1 MKEIRKESIVK
12 FLKNKNNLLVIVLLG
27 VLLMVIAIPVD
38 TAGTGGKNTSDSNNN
53 NGYQTKNTGTGYQ
66 INGATGYQTGGNGT
80 AGYTTD
86 GYGTAGY
93 GETTGSGTGY
103 VWEQEQYI
111 KEMKAKAESLLSGV
125 SGAGQVKVMITLR
138 ASSEQVVEKDMPVTR
153 SQTSE
158 QDSQGGSRMVSEFAT
173 EDETVYRK
181 GNGYE
186 EPYVVKTL
194 SPSVEGVVVVAEGA
208 GNGEVSK
215 NLSEAVQILF
225 GVEAHRVKVLKA
237 G

>member
-38 TAGTGGKNTSDSNNN
+38 TAGTGGKSTSGSNNN
-53 NGYQTKNTGTGYQ
+53 GSYQTKNTGTGYQ

-80 AGYTTD
+80 AGYTAD

-93 GETTGSGTGY
+93 GETTGSVTDY

-111 KEMKAKAESLLSGV
+111 KEMEAKAESLLSGV

-173 EDETVYRK
+173 EDATVYRK

>member
-12 FLKNKNNLLVIVLLG
+12 FLKNKNNLLIIVLLG

-38 TAGTGGKNTSDSNNN
+38 TAGTGGKSASGRNDNSS
-53 NGYQTKNTGTGYQ
+53 YQTKNTGTGYQ
-66 INGATGYQTGGNGT
+66 AGGTAAYTAAGDGT
-80 AGYTTD
+80 AGYD
-86 GYGTAGY
+86 ETA
-93 GETTGSGTGY
+93 GTGY

-111 KEMKAKAESLLSGV
+111 NEMEAKAESLLSGV
-125 SGAGQVKVMITLR
+125 NGAGQVKVMITLR

-158 QDSQGGSRMVSEFAT
+158 QDSQGGSRMVSEFVT
-173 EDETVYRK
+173 EDATVYRK

>member
-38 TAGTGGKNTSDSNNN
+38 TAGTGGKSTSGNN
-53 NGYQTKNTGTGYQ
+53 NGGYQTQNTGTGYQ
-66 INGATGYQTGGNGT
+66 INGATGYT
-80 AGYTTD
+80 AD

-93 GETTGSGTGY
+93 GETTGSVTDY

-111 KEMKAKAESLLSGV
+111 KEMEAKAESLLSGV

-173 EDETVYRK
+173 EDATVYRK

-208 GNGEVSK
+208 GNGEVSR

>member
-1 MKEIRKESIVK
+1 MKEIRKESIMK
-12 FLKNKNNLLVIVLLG
+12 FLNNKNNLLIIVLLG
-27 VLLMVIAIPVD
+27 VLFMVIAIPVD
-38 TAGTGGKNTSDSNNN
+38 TAGTGGKSASGRNDNSS
-53 NGYQTKNTGTGYQ
+53 YQTKNTGTGYQ
-66 INGATGYQTGGNGT
+66 AGGTAAYTAAGDGT
-80 AGYTTD
+80 AGYD
-86 GYGTAGY
+86 ETA
-93 GETTGSGTGY
+93 GTGY

-111 KEMKAKAESLLSGV
+111 KEMEAKAESLLSGV
-125 SGAGQVKVMITLR
+125 NGAGQVKVMITLR

-173 EDETVYRK
+173 EDATVYRK

-194 SPSVEGVVVVAEGA
+194 SPRVEGVVVVAQGA

>member
-1 MKEIRKESIVK
+1 MKEIRKDSIVK
-12 FLKNKNNLLVIVLLG
+12 FLNNKNNLLIIVLLG
-27 VLLMVIAIPVD
+27 VLFMVIAIPVD
-38 TAGTGGKNTSDSNNN
+38 TAGIGGKSTSGRNNN
-53 NGYQTKNTGTGYQ
+53 SSYQTENTGTGYQ
-66 INGATGYQTGGNGT
+66 AGGT
-80 AGYTTD
+80 AGY
-86 GYGTAGY
+86 TAGY
-93 GETTGSGTGY
+93 GETTTSGTGGSTGTGY

-111 KEMKAKAESLLSGV
+111 KEMEAKAESLLSGV

-173 EDETVYRK
+173 EDATVYRK

>member
-12 FLKNKNNLLVIVLLG
+12 FLKNKNNLLFIVLLG

-38 TAGTGGKNTSDSNNN
+38 TAGTGGKSASGRNDNSS
-53 NGYQTKNTGTGYQ
+53 YQTKNTGTGYQ
-66 INGATGYQTGGNGT
+66 AGGTAAYTAAGDGT
-80 AGYTTD
+80 AGYD
-86 GYGTAGY
+86 GTA
-93 GETTGSGTGY
+93 GTGY

-111 KEMKAKAESLLSGV
+111 KEMEAKAESLLSGV
-125 SGAGQVKVMITLR
+125 NGAGQVKVMITLR

-158 QDSQGGSRMVSEFAT
+158 QDSQGGSRMVSEFTT
-173 EDETVYRK
+173 EDATVYRK

>member
-12 FLKNKNNLLVIVLLG
+12 FLKNKNNLLIIVLLG

-38 TAGTGGKNTSDSNNN
+38 TAGTGGKSTSGRNDNSS
-53 NGYQTKNTGTGYQ
+53 YQTKNTGTGYQ
-66 INGATGYQTGGNGT
+66 AGGTAAYTAAGDGT
-80 AGYTTD
+80 AGYD
-86 GYGTAGY
+86 GTAV
-93 GETTGSGTGY
+93 TGY

-111 KEMKAKAESLLSGV
+111 KEMEAKAESLLSGV
-125 SGAGQVKVMITLR
+125 NGAGQVKVMITLR

-158 QDSQGGSRMVSEFAT
+158 QDSQGGSRMVSEFTT
-173 EDETVYRK
+173 EDATVYRK

>member
-1 MKEIRKESIVK
+1 MKEIHKESIVK
-12 FLKNKNNLLVIVLLG
+12 FLKNKNNLLSIVLLG
-27 VLLMVIAIPVD
+27 VLRMVIAIPVD
-38 TAGTGGKNTSDSNNN
+38 TAGTGGKSASGSNNN
-53 NGYQTKNTGTGYQ
+53 SSYQTKNTGTGYQ
-66 INGATGYQTGGNGT
+66 AGGTAAYTAAGDGT
-80 AGYTTD
+80 AGYD
-86 GYGTAGY
+86 ETA
-93 GETTGSGTGY
+93 GTGY

-111 KEMKAKAESLLSGV
+111 KEMEAKAESLLSGV
-125 SGAGQVKVMITLR
+125 NGAGQVKVMITLR

-173 EDETVYRK
+173 ENATGYRK

>member
-1 MKEIRKESIVK
+1 MKEIRKESIMK
-12 FLKNKNNLLVIVLLG
+12 FLNNKNNLLIIVLLG
-27 VLLMVIAIPVD
+27 VLFMVIAIPVD
-38 TAGTGGKNTSDSNNN
+38 TAGTGGKSASGRNDNIS
-53 NGYQTKNTGTGYQ
+53 YQTKSTGTGYQ
-66 INGATGYQTGGNGT
+66 AGGTAAYTAAGDGT
-80 AGYTTD
+80 AGYD
-86 GYGTAGY
+86 ETA
-93 GETTGSGTGY
+93 GTGY

-111 KEMKAKAESLLSGV
+111 KEMEAKAESLLSGV
-125 SGAGQVKVMITLR
+125 NGAGQVKVMITLR

-173 EDETVYRK
+173 EDATVYRK

>member
-12 FLKNKNNLLVIVLLG
+12 FLKNKNNLLIIVLLG

-38 TAGTGGKNTSDSNNN
+38 TAGT
-53 NGYQTKNTGTGYQ
+53 KNTGTGYQ
-66 INGATGYQTGGNGT
+66 AGGTAAYTAAGDGT
-80 AGYTTD
+80 AGYD
-86 GYGTAGY
+86 ETA
-93 GETTGSGTGY
+93 GTGY

-111 KEMKAKAESLLSGV
+111 KEMEAKAESLLSGV
-125 SGAGQVKVMITLR
+125 NGAGQVKVMITLR

-173 EDETVYRK
+173 EDATVYRK

>member
-1 MKEIRKESIVK
+1 MKEIRKESIMK
-12 FLKNKNNLLVIVLLG
+12 FLNNKNNLLIIVLLG
-27 VLLMVIAIPVD
+27 VLFMVIAIPVD
-38 TAGTGGKNTSDSNNN
+38 TAGTGGKSTSGRNNN
-53 NGYQTKNTGTGYQ
+53 SSYQTENTGTGYQ
-66 INGATGYQTGGNGT
+66 AGGT
-80 AGYTTD
+80 AGY
-86 GYGTAGY
+86 TAGY
-93 GETTGSGTGY
+93 GETTTSGTGGSTGTGY

-111 KEMKAKAESLLSGV
+111 KEMEAKAESLLSGV

-173 EDETVYRK
+173 EDATVYRK

>member
-1 MKEIRKESIVK
+1 MKEIHKESIVK
-12 FLKNKNNLLVIVLLG
+12 FLKNKNNLLIIVLLG

-38 TAGTGGKNTSDSNNN
+38 TAGTGGKSASGSNNN
-53 NGYQTKNTGTGYQ
+53 RSYQTKNTGTGYQ
-66 INGATGYQTGGNGT
+66 AGGT
-80 AGYTTD
+80 AAYTAAGD
-86 GYGTAGY
+86 GTARY
-93 GETTGSGTGY
+93 DETAGTGY

-111 KEMKAKAESLLSGV
+111 KEMEAKAESLLSGV
-125 SGAGQVKVMITLR
+125 NGAGQVKVMITLR

-173 EDETVYRK
+173 EDATVYRK

>member
-1 MKEIRKESIVK
+1 MKEIRKDSIVK
-12 FLKNKNNLLVIVLLG
+12 FLNNKNNLLIIVLLG
-27 VLLMVIAIPVD
+27 VLFMVIAIPVD
-38 TAGTGGKNTSDSNNN
+38 TAGTGGKSTSGYNNN
-53 NGYQTKNTGTGYQ
+53 SSYQTENTGTGYQ
-66 INGATGYQTGGNGT
+66 AGGT
-80 AGYTTD
+80 AGY
-86 GYGTAGY
+86 TAGY
-93 GETTGSGTGY
+93 GETNGSGTGGSTGTGY

-111 KEMKAKAESLLSGV
+111 KEMEAKAESLLSGV

-173 EDETVYRK
+173 EDATVYRK

>member
-12 FLKNKNNLLVIVLLG
+12 FLKNKNNLLIIVLLG

-38 TAGTGGKNTSDSNNN
+38 TAGTGGKSASGRNDNIS
-53 NGYQTKNTGTGYQ
+53 YQTKSTGTGYQ
-66 INGATGYQTGGNGT
+66 AGGTAAYTAAGDGT
-80 AGYTTD
+80 AGYD
-86 GYGTAGY
+86 ETA
-93 GETTGSGTGY
+93 GTGY
-103 VWEQEQYI
+103 MWEQEQYI
-111 KEMKAKAESLLSGV
+111 KEMEAKAESLLSGV
-125 SGAGQVKVMITLR
+125 NGAGQVKVMITLR

-173 EDETVYRK
+173 EDATVYRK

-208 GNGEVSK
+208 GNGEVNK

>member
-12 FLKNKNNLLVIVLLG
+12 FLKNKNNLLIIVLLG

-38 TAGTGGKNTSDSNNN
+38 TAGTGGKSASGRNDNSS
-53 NGYQTKNTGTGYQ
+53 YQTKNTGTGYQ
-66 INGATGYQTGGNGT
+66 ASGTAAYTAAGDGT
-80 AGYTTD
+80 AGYD
-86 GYGTAGY
+86 ETA
-93 GETTGSGTGY
+93 GTGY

-111 KEMKAKAESLLSGV
+111 NEMEAKAESLLSGV
-125 SGAGQVKVMITLR
+125 NGAGQVKVMITLR

-158 QDSQGGSRMVSEFAT
+158 QDSQGGSRMVSEFVT
-173 EDETVYRK
+173 EDATVYRK

>member
-1 MKEIRKESIVK
+1 MKEIRKESIMK
-12 FLKNKNNLLVIVLLG
+12 FLNNKNNLLIIVLLG
-27 VLLMVIAIPVD
+27 VLFMVIAIPVD
-38 TAGTGGKNTSDSNNN
+38 TAGTGGKSASGRNDNS
-53 NGYQTKNTGTGYQ
+53 GYQTKNTGTGYQ
-66 INGATGYQTGGNGT
+66 AGGTAAYTAAGDGT
-80 AGYTTD
+80 AGYD
-86 GYGTAGY
+86 ETA
-93 GETTGSGTGY
+93 GTGY

-111 KEMKAKAESLLSGV
+111 KEMEAKAESLLSGV
-125 SGAGQVKVMITLR
+125 NGAGQVKVMITLR

-173 EDETVYRK
+173 EDATVYRK

>member
-1 MKEIRKESIVK
+1 MKEIRKESIMK
-12 FLKNKNNLLVIVLLG
+12 FLKNKNNLLIIVLLG
-27 VLLMVIAIPVD
+27 VLFMVIAIPVD
-38 TAGTGGKNTSDSNNN
+38 TAGTGGKSTSGRNDNSS
-53 NGYQTKNTGTGYQ
+53 YQTKNTGTGYQ
-66 INGATGYQTGGNGT
+66 AGGTAAYTAAGDGT
-80 AGYTTD
+80 AGYD
-86 GYGTAGY
+86 ETA
-93 GETTGSGTGY
+93 GTGY

-111 KEMKAKAESLLSGV
+111 KEMEAKAESLLSGV
-125 SGAGQVKVMITLR
+125 NGAGQVKVMITLR
-138 ASSEQVVEKDMPVTR
+138 ASSEQVVGKDMPVTR

-173 EDETVYRK
+173 EDATVYRK

>member
-1 MKEIRKESIVK
+1 MKEIRKDSIVK
-12 FLKNKNNLLVIVLLG
+12 FLNNKNNLLIIVLLG
-27 VLLMVIAIPVD
+27 VLFMVIAIPVD
-38 TAGTGGKNTSDSNNN
+38 TAGTGGKSTSGNNN
-53 NGYQTKNTGTGYQ
+53 NSSYQTKNTGTGYPA
-66 INGATGYQTGGNGT
+66 GGT
-80 AGYTTD
+80 AGY
-86 GYGTAGY
+86 TAGY
-93 GETTGSGTGY
+93 GETTTSGTGGSTGTGY

-111 KEMKAKAESLLSGV
+111 KEMEAKAESLLSGV

-173 EDETVYRK
+173 EDATVYRK
-181 GNGYE
+181 GNSYE

>member
-12 FLKNKNNLLVIVLLG
+12 FLKNKNNLLIIVLLG

-38 TAGTGGKNTSDSNNN
+38 TAGTGGKSASGRNDNSS
-53 NGYQTKNTGTGYQ
+53 YQTKNTGTGYQ
-66 INGATGYQTGGNGT
+66 AGGTAAYTAAGDGT
-80 AGYTTD
+80 AGYD
-86 GYGTAGY
+86 ETA
-93 GETTGSGTGY
+93 GTGY

-111 KEMKAKAESLLSGV
+111 KEMEAKAESLLSGV
-125 SGAGQVKVMITLR
+125 NGAGQVKVMITLR

-173 EDETVYRK
+173 EDATVYRK

-194 SPSVEGVVVVAEGA
+194 SPSVDPVT
-208 GNGEVSK
+208 
-215 NLSEAVQILF
+215 
-225 GVEAHRVKVLKA
+225 AHQAPPPTLGITIYRRRYRYCSA
-237 G
+237 WRRTG

>member
-1 MKEIRKESIVK
+1 MKEIRKDSIVK
-12 FLKNKNNLLVIVLLG
+12 FLNNKNNLLIIVLLG
-27 VLLMVIAIPVD
+27 VLFMVIAIPVD
-38 TAGTGGKNTSDSNNN
+38 TAGTGGKSTSGRNNN
-53 NGYQTKNTGTGYQ
+53 SSYQTENTGTGYQ
-66 INGATGYQTGGNGT
+66 AGGT
-80 AGYTTD
+80 AGY
-86 GYGTAGY
+86 TAGY
-93 GETTGSGTGY
+93 GETTGSGTGGSTGMGY
-103 VWEQEQYI
+103 VWEQERYI
-111 KEMKAKAESLLSGV
+111 KEMEAKAESLLSGV

-173 EDETVYRK
+173 EDATVYRK

>member
-1 MKEIRKESIVK
+1 MKEIHKESIVK
-12 FLKNKNNLLVIVLLG
+12 FLKNKNNLLIIVLLG

-38 TAGTGGKNTSDSNNN
+38 TAGTGGKSASGSNNN
-53 NGYQTKNTGTGYQ
+53 RSYQTKNTGTGYQ
-66 INGATGYQTGGNGT
+66 AGGT
-80 AGYTTD
+80 AAYTAAGD
-86 GYGTAGY
+86 GTARY
-93 GETTGSGTGY
+93 DETAGTGY
-103 VWEQEQYI
+103 MWEQEQYI
-111 KEMKAKAESLLSGV
+111 KEMEAKAESLLSGV
-125 SGAGQVKVMITLR
+125 NGAGQVKVMITLR

-173 EDETVYRK
+173 EDATVYRK

>member
-12 FLKNKNNLLVIVLLG
+12 FLKNKNNLLIIVLLG

-38 TAGTGGKNTSDSNNN
+38 TAGTGGKSASGNNN
-53 NGYQTKNTGTGYQ
+53 NSSYQTKNTGMGYQ
-66 INGATGYQTGGNGT
+66 AGGT
-80 AGYTTD
+80 AAY
-86 GYGTAGY
+86 TAGY
-93 GETTGSGTGY
+93 GETTGSGTGGSTGTGY

-111 KEMKAKAESLLSGV
+111 KEMEAKAESLLSGV

-173 EDETVYRK
+173 EDATVYRK

>member
-1 MKEIRKESIVK
+1 MKEIRKESIMK
-12 FLKNKNNLLVIVLLG
+12 FLNNKNNLLIIVLLG
-27 VLLMVIAIPVD
+27 VLFMVIAIPVD
-38 TAGTGGKNTSDSNNN
+38 TAGTGGKSTSGSNNN
-53 NGYQTKNTGTGYQ
+53 SSYQTKNTGTGYQ
-66 INGATGYQTGGNGT
+66 AGGT
-80 AGYTTD
+80 AGY
-86 GYGTAGY
+86 TAGY
-93 GETTGSGTGY
+93 GETTTSGTGGSTGTGY

-111 KEMKAKAESLLSGV
+111 KEMEAKAESLLSGV

-138 ASSEQVVEKDMPVTR
+138 ASSEQVVEKDMPVTH

-173 EDETVYRK
+173 EDATVYRK

>member
-12 FLKNKNNLLVIVLLG
+12 FLKNKNNLLIIVLLG

-38 TAGTGGKNTSDSNNN
+38 TAGTGGKSASGRNDNSS
-53 NGYQTKNTGTGYQ
+53 YKTKNTGTGYQ
-66 INGATGYQTGGNGT
+66 AGGTAAYTAAGDGT
-80 AGYTTD
+80 AGYD
-86 GYGTAGY
+86 ETA
-93 GETTGSGTGY
+93 GTGY

-111 KEMKAKAESLLSGV
+111 NEMEAKAESLLSGV
-125 SGAGQVKVMITLR
+125 NGAGQVKVMITLR

-173 EDETVYRK
+173 EDATVYRK

>member
-12 FLKNKNNLLVIVLLG
+12 FLKNKNNLLIIVLLG

-38 TAGTGGKNTSDSNNN
+38 TAGTGGKSASGRNDNIS
-53 NGYQTKNTGTGYQ
+53 YQTKSTGTGYQ
-66 INGATGYQTGGNGT
+66 AGGTAAYTAAGDGT
-80 AGYTTD
+80 AGYD
-86 GYGTAGY
+86 ETA
-93 GETTGSGTGY
+93 GTGY

-111 KEMKAKAESLLSGV
+111 KEMEAKAESLLSGV
-125 SGAGQVKVMITLR
+125 NGAGQVKVMITLR
-138 ASSEQVVEKDMPVTR
+138 ASSERVVEKDMPVTR

-173 EDETVYRK
+173 EDATVYRK

-186 EPYVVKTL
+186 EPYVIKTL

>member
-1 MKEIRKESIVK
+1 MKEIHKESIVK
-12 FLKNKNNLLVIVLLG
+12 FLKNKNNLLIIVLLG

-38 TAGTGGKNTSDSNNN
+38 TAGTGGKSASGRNDNI
-53 NGYQTKNTGTGYQ
+53 GYQTKSTGTGYQ
-66 INGATGYQTGGNGT
+66 AGGTAAYTAAGDGT
-80 AGYTTD
+80 AGYD
-86 GYGTAGY
+86 ETA
-93 GETTGSGTGY
+93 GTGY
-103 VWEQEQYI
+103 MWEQEQYI
-111 KEMKAKAESLLSGV
+111 KEMEAKAESLLSGV
-125 SGAGQVKVMITLR
+125 NGAGQVKVMITLR

-173 EDETVYRK
+173 EDATVYRK

>member
-1 MKEIRKESIVK
+1 MKEIRKESIMK
-12 FLKNKNNLLVIVLLG
+12 FLKNKNNLLIIVLLG
-27 VLLMVIAIPVD
+27 VLFMVIAIPVD
-38 TAGTGGKNTSDSNNN
+38 TAGTGGKSTSGRNDNSS
-53 NGYQTKNTGTGYQ
+53 YQTKNTGTGYQ
-66 INGATGYQTGGNGT
+66 AGGTAAYTAAGDGT
-80 AGYTTD
+80 AGYD
-86 GYGTAGY
+86 ETA
-93 GETTGSGTGY
+93 GTGY

-111 KEMKAKAESLLSGV
+111 KEMEAKAESLLSGV
-125 SGAGQVKVMITLR
+125 NGAGQVKVMITLR

-173 EDETVYRK
+173 EDATVYRK

>member
-12 FLKNKNNLLVIVLLG
+12 FLKNKNNLLIIVLLG
-27 VLLMVIAIPVD
+27 VLFMVIAIPVD
-38 TAGTGGKNTSDSNNN
+38 TAGTGGKSTSGRNNN
-53 NGYQTKNTGTGYQ
+53 SSYQTENTGTGYQ
-66 INGATGYQTGGNGT
+66 AGGT
-80 AGYTTD
+80 AGY
-86 GYGTAGY
+86 TAGY
-93 GETTGSGTGY
+93 GETTTSGTGGSTGTGY

-111 KEMKAKAESLLSGV
+111 KEMEAKAESLLSGV

-173 EDETVYRK
+173 EDATVYRK

>member
-12 FLKNKNNLLVIVLLG
+12 FLNNKNNLLIIVLLG
-27 VLLMVIAIPVD
+27 VLLMIIAIPVD
-38 TAGTGGKNTSDSNNN
+38 TTEGGGKSTSGRNDNSS
-53 NGYQTKNTGTGYQ
+53 YQTKDTDSGYQ
-66 INGATGYQTGGNGT
+66 INEETGYT
-80 AGYTTD
+80 
-86 GYGTAGY
+86 
-93 GETTGSGTGY
+93 
-103 VWEQEQYI
+103 EQEQYI
-111 KEMKAKAESLLSGV
+111 KEMEAKAESLLSRVYGV
-125 SGAGQVKVMITLR
+125 GQVKVMITLR
-138 ASSEQVVEKDMPVTR
+138 TSSEQVVEKDMPVTR

-173 EDETVYRK
+173 EDATVYRK
-181 GNGYE
+181 GNGCE

-194 SPSVEGVVVVAEGA
+194 SPSVEGVVVVAQGA
-208 GNGEVSK
+208 GNGEVSR

>member
-12 FLKNKNNLLVIVLLG
+12 FLKNKNNLLIIVLLG

-38 TAGTGGKNTSDSNNN
+38 TAGTGGKSASGRNNN
-53 NGYQTKNTGTGYQ
+53 SSYQTKNTGTGYQ
-66 INGATGYQTGGNGT
+66 VGGTAAYTAAGDGT
-80 AGYTTD
+80 AGYD
-86 GYGTAGY
+86 ETA
-93 GETTGSGTGY
+93 GTGY

-111 KEMKAKAESLLSGV
+111 KEMEAKAESLLSGV
-125 SGAGQVKVMITLR
+125 NGAGQVKVMITLR

-173 EDETVYRK
+173 EDATVYRK

>member
-12 FLKNKNNLLVIVLLG
+12 FLKNKNNLLIIVLLG

-38 TAGTGGKNTSDSNNN
+38 TAGTGGKSASGRNDNSS
-53 NGYQTKNTGTGYQ
+53 YQTKNTGTGYQ
-66 INGATGYQTGGNGT
+66 AGGTAAYTAAGDGT
-80 AGYTTD
+80 AGYD
-86 GYGTAGY
+86 ETAV
-93 GETTGSGTGY
+93 TGY

-111 KEMKAKAESLLSGV
+111 KEMEAKAESLLSGV
-125 SGAGQVKVMITLR
+125 NGAGQVKVMITLR

-173 EDETVYRK
+173 EDATVYRK

>member
-12 FLKNKNNLLVIVLLG
+12 FLKNKNNLLIIVLLG

-38 TAGTGGKNTSDSNNN
+38 TAGTGGKSASGCNNN
-53 NGYQTKNTGTGYQ
+53 RSNQTKNTGTGYQ
-66 INGATGYQTGGNGT
+66 AGGTAAYTAAGDGT
-80 AGYTTD
+80 AGYD
-86 GYGTAGY
+86 ETA
-93 GETTGSGTGY
+93 GTGY
-103 VWEQEQYI
+103 MWEQEQYI
-111 KEMKAKAESLLSGV
+111 KEMEAKAESLLSGV
-125 SGAGQVKVMITLR
+125 NGAGQVKVMITLR

-173 EDETVYRK
+173 EDATVYRK

>member
-12 FLKNKNNLLVIVLLG
+12 FLKNKNNLLIIVLLG

-38 TAGTGGKNTSDSNNN
+38 TAGTGGKSASGRNDNSS
-53 NGYQTKNTGTGYQ
+53 YQTKSTGTGYQ
-66 INGATGYQTGGNGT
+66 AGGTAAYTAAGDGT
-80 AGYTTD
+80 AGYD
-86 GYGTAGY
+86 ETA
-93 GETTGSGTGY
+93 GTGY

-111 KEMKAKAESLLSGV
+111 KEMEAKAESLFSGV
-125 SGAGQVKVMITLR
+125 NGAGQVKVMITLR

-173 EDETVYRK
+173 EDATVYRK

>member
-1 MKEIRKESIVK
+1 MKEIRKESIMK
-12 FLKNKNNLLVIVLLG
+12 FLKNKNNLLIIVLLG
-27 VLLMVIAIPVD
+27 VLFMVIAIPVD
-38 TAGTGGKNTSDSNNN
+38 TAGTGGKSTSGRNDNSS
-53 NGYQTKNTGTGYQ
+53 YQTKNTGTGYQ
-66 INGATGYQTGGNGT
+66 AGGTAAYTAAGDGT
-80 AGYTTD
+80 AGYD
-86 GYGTAGY
+86 ETAGM
-93 GETTGSGTGY
+93 GY

-111 KEMKAKAESLLSGV
+111 KEMEAKAESLLSGV
-125 SGAGQVKVMITLR
+125 NGAGQVKVMITLR

-173 EDETVYRK
+173 EDATVYRK

-208 GNGEVSK
+208 GNGEVNK

>member
-1 MKEIRKESIVK
+1 MKEIRKESMVK
-12 FLKNKNNLLVIVLLG
+12 FLKNKNNLLIIVLLG

-38 TAGTGGKNTSDSNNN
+38 TAGTGGKSASGRNDNSS
-53 NGYQTKNTGTGYQ
+53 YQTKNTGTGYQ
-66 INGATGYQTGGNGT
+66 AGGTAAYTAAGDGT
-80 AGYTTD
+80 AGYD
-86 GYGTAGY
+86 ETA
-93 GETTGSGTGY
+93 GTGY

-111 KEMKAKAESLLSGV
+111 KEMEAKAESLLSGV
-125 SGAGQVKVMITLR
+125 NGAGQVKVMITLKS
-138 ASSEQVVEKDMPVTR
+138 SSELVVERDMPVTR

-173 EDETVYRK
+173 EDATVYRK

>member
-12 FLKNKNNLLVIVLLG
+12 FLKNKNNLLIIVLLG

-38 TAGTGGKNTSDSNNN
+38 TAGTGGKSTSGRNDNSS
-53 NGYQTKNTGTGYQ
+53 YQTKNTGTGYQ
-66 INGATGYQTGGNGT
+66 AGGTAAYTAAGDGT
-80 AGYTTD
+80 AGYD
-86 GYGTAGY
+86 GTA
-93 GETTGSGTGY
+93 GTGY

-111 KEMKAKAESLLSGV
+111 KKMEAKAESLLSGV
-125 SGAGQVKVMITLR
+125 NGAGQVKVMITLR

-173 EDETVYRK
+173 EDATVYRK